1 VFEST
6 IPGQFSPPR
15 GVTSS
20 RRRLREER
28 SDRTSTL
35 LEALAR
41 CADPAERDALVNEI
55 VEINRGVAESVAA
68 RYRNRG
74 VAFEDLCQVAYVG
87 LIRAVRQYDAERADD
102 LLTYAVPTIR
112 GEVQRYFRDHG
123 WAVRPPRRVQ
133 ELQIQLRR
141 QHTEL
146 AQELGREPTVEE
158 VCSTLDVTARD
169 YEEAMS
175 AVGCFHPV
183 SLDQPVRTD
192 STATIGEA
200 IPVEQSVDAVEARA
214 VLQPVLRTLSP
225 RDRRIVHLR
234 FVEDLTQ
241 EQIGD
246 EIGVTQMQVSRLLS
260 RILDE
265 MRQQIDPSLDR
276 AS

>member
-1 VFEST
+1 MT
-6 IPGQFSPPR
+6 TPCAPR
-15 GVTSS
+15 PSGVTSS

-41 CADPAERDALVNEI
+41 CADPAERDDLVNEI

-158 VCSTLDVTARD
+158 VCSALDVTARD
-169 YEEAMS
+169 YDEAMA

-260 RILDE
+260 RILGE
-265 MRQQIDPSLDR
+265 LRQQIDPSLDR